1 MSRRISFAVLAV
13 LALGFAAGPARAA
26 DAPIQLSVGSAFAG
40 SVDLSAIRV
49 SAVQEDGRVKTFDSL
64 ARERLKMVNSSRA
77 MRAVD
82 PVLLYLDMVLVP
94 EHYAGSNVI
103 FVKKPMIRTQITQGV
118 RSLVLPENRQGVIAE
133 NELTRIETTGLVSP
147 MFLDHPAVRQV
158 LAAMERDLMRTSRE
172 VNAIQAAR
180 SLSDAGVLLSLWRP
194 VPPVGGSETD
204 PWLTVTQAA
213 RGMLTAP
220 GRPMPAATDLAQRS
234 AAIGAAW
241 ESLQNAWRFQDAAA
255 ASQALNVL
263 AQNFAAVEPRL
274 YPAAARLSW
283 EHWYYKNDKMTL
295 VWLIYFLAL
304 PFLLMATVYRF
315 RWARIAGLS
324 LFLVGF
330 ALQTFSIGL
339 RWWLAGRIPNA
350 NMFEAVTASAW
361 FGGLVAIV
369 LELVLRRWPVKNLPA
384 LAAST
389 YAMFALMI
397 GHFMPVALNSDIT
410 TVMPVLDRTIWL
422 YIHTNMIIASYALI
436 FFGGV
441 TATLY
446 LAGRGLNAWVSSP
459 RLAEAWA
466 GTGGT
471 GAIRGGAGSVILG
484 RGLAPGDENRSGL
497 ARSLDGATMI
507 FLELA
512 FVTLWVGTILG
523 AVWAY
528 FSWGRPWGWDPKEV
542 FALNTWLVFLVLLHV
557 RYKVKDKALWT
568 AILAVI
574 GCAVMIFNWV
584 AVNFVIVGLHS
595 YA

>member
-1 MSRRISFAVLAV
+1 MTRRLLLFALVASAAV
-13 LALGFAAGPARAA
+13 VPALAA
-26 DAPIQLSVGSAFAG
+26 DEAPIQLSVGTAFSQ
-40 SVDLSAIRV
+40 SVDLSRIRV

-77 MRAVD
+77 MRKID

-94 EHYAGSNVI
+94 EHYVGSNVI
-103 FVKKPMIRTQITQGV
+103 FVKKPLIRSQITQGV
-118 RSLVLPENRQGVIAE
+118 RSLVLPENRKGAVAE
-133 NELTRIETTGLVSP
+133 AELQRIEATGLVSP
-147 MFLDHPAVRQV
+147 MFLDQPAVRQV
-158 LAAMERDLMRTSRE
+158 LAAMDRDLMRTSRE

-180 SLSDAGVLLSLWRP
+180 NLSDAGVLLSLWRP

-204 PWLTVTQAA
+204 PWLTIRQAA
-213 RGMLTAP
+213 SGMLAAP
-220 GRPMPAATDLAQRS
+220 GRPMPAATGPAERS

-241 ESLQNAWRFQDAAA
+241 QALQNAWRFQDAAA
-255 ASQALNVL
+255 ASEALNTL
-263 AQNFAAVEPRL
+263 AQNFALVEPRL

-283 EHWYYKNDKMTL
+283 EHWYYKNDKMTSI
-295 VWLIYFLAL
+295 WLLYFFAL
-304 PFLLMATVYRF
+304 PFLLMAAVYRF

-324 LFLVGF
+324 LFVTAFG
-330 ALQTFSIGL
+330 LQTFAIVL

-361 FGGLVAIV
+361 FGGLVAII
-369 LELVLRRWPVKNLPA
+369 LEIVLRRWPVKNLPA

-389 YAMFALMI
+389 YAMFALML
-397 GHFMPVALNSDIT
+397 GHFMPVTLNSDIT

-422 YIHTNMIIASYALI
+422 YIHTNMVIASYALI

-446 LAGRGLNAWVSSP
+446 LLGRALHAWAPSP
-459 RLAEAWA
+459 RFAEAWA
-466 GTGGT
+466 GAGGT
-471 GAIRGGAGSVILG
+471 GAVRGGAGSLILG
-484 RGLAPGDENRSGL
+484 RGIAPGDEYRTGL
-497 ARSLDGATMI
+497 AKSLDGATMI

-512 FVTLWVGTILG
+512 FITLWVGTILG

-557 RYKVKDKALWT
+557 RFKVKDKALWT